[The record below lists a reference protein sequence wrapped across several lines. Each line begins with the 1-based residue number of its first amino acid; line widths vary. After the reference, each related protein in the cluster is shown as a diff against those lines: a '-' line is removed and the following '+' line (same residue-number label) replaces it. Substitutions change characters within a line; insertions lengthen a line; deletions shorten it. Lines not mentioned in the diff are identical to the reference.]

1 MNILCALAYSQIK
14 RKKSRTVITIAAIS
28 LSTALLTAVINF
40 AVSGNTM
47 VRGFLGEDYG
57 EFGGAYTLLLL
68 IPAVILGALI
78 IAMSVIVISNVFRM
92 SANERVAQFG
102 TLKCVGATKEQIYK
116 TIMYECLI
124 LCTVAIPL
132 GVVLGYLLSFVG
144 RDEHSGKNNDQAG
157 KFQPVLCFFSGSSS
171 GICSDLR
178 CYGVFCRYASGKKG
192 HEDLCS

>member
-47 VRGFLGEDYG
+47 VQGFLGEDYG

-116 TIMYECLI
+116 TIMYE
-124 LCTVAIPL
+124 
-132 GVVLGYLLSFVG
+132 
-144 RDEHSGKNNDQAG
+144 
-157 KFQPVLCFFSGSSS
+157 
-171 GICSDLR
+171 
-178 CYGVFCRYASGKKG
+178 
-192 HEDLCS
+192 

>member
-47 VRGFLGEDYG
+47 VQGFLGEDYG

-102 TLKCVGATKEQIYK
+102 TCLLYTSIKIQNQEKWYNDKIY
-116 TIMYECLI
+116 CGFL
-124 LCTVAIPL
+124 
-132 GVVLGYLLSFVG
+132 
-144 RDEHSGKNNDQAG
+144 Q
-157 KFQPVLCFFSGSSS
+157 
-171 GICSDLR
+171 
-178 CYGVFCRYASGKKG
+178 
-192 HEDLCS
+192 

>member
-47 VRGFLGEDYG
+47 VQGFLGEDYG

-102 TLKCVGATKEQIYK
+102 TLKCVGATKEQLYK

-132 GVVLGYLLSFVG
+132 GVVLGYLLMLTSQKIN
-144 RDEHSGKNNDQAG
+144 S
-157 KFQPVLCFFSGSSS
+157 
-171 GICSDLR
+171 
-178 CYGVFCRYASGKKG
+178 RYV
-192 HEDLCS
+192 

>member
-57 EFGGAYTLLLL
+57 EFEGAYTLLLL
-68 IPAVILGALI
+68 IPAAILGALI

-102 TLKCVGATKEQIYK
+102 TLKC
-116 TIMYECLI
+116 CL
-124 LCTVAIPL
+124 LYT
-132 GVVLGYLLSFVG
+132 S
-144 RDEHSGKNNDQAG
+144 
-157 KFQPVLCFFSGSSS
+157 
-171 GICSDLR
+171 
-178 CYGVFCRYASGKKG
+178 
-192 HEDLCS
+192 